1 MKIKTSSGF
10 ECNINERCFNDW
22 RYIQSMK
29 KVQSGEDALI
39 IDGITSVV
47 SLVLG
52 KEEQRL
58 IEHIADGDGFAD
70 TTKLVREFN
79 EIVTIAGEKV
89 KKSKPSP
96 D

>member
-1 MKIKTSSGF
+1 
-10 ECNINERCFNDW
+10 
-22 RYIQSMK
+22 MK

-58 IEHIADGDGFAD
+58 IEHIADKDGYAD
-70 TTKLVREFN
+70 TMKLVREFN